1 MGSAAG
7 FQAWWLMRLSR
18 GSEAPSQ
25 KPPEIPLEIKVGK
38 AAVPA
43 EALRSRVPIRAHPR
57 RLRLAEVL
65 AALAPRL
72 ELPAQDNRQEHRR
85 TPVLLLLKAECML
98 PNRLCRASPPRW
110 MKPRQRAAM
119 AAGVEQPAAEHK
131 GGKTPT
137 IHTHGARRSSVP
149 PGGKG
154 DPCLYSLYRR
164 LCPDRRG
171 ERRVLQGDAGPH
183 CRTPGWDAPAART
196 PSYDQ
201 GDSKRP
207 DRAGVT
213 RRSAVTPGTAP
224 WPVLNARRTPPA
236 LVKPCGSAAA
246 SAGPDSEDPDASWCR
261 WR

>member
-1 MGSAAG
+1 
-7 FQAWWLMRLSR
+7 MRLSR

-85 TPVLLLLKAECML
+85 TPVLPSAQGGVY
-98 PNRLCRASPPRW
+98 ASKQTVQGVSPRW

-119 AAGVEQPAAEHK
+119 QRGLNNRPLNTRAVRR
-131 GGKTPT
+131 
-137 IHTHGARRSSVP
+137 RRSIHMGHDAVLFPRRQRGPVPLLPYTVASVRTGGVSGESSKGTLGRTAGPQDGTRRP
-149 PGGKG
+149 PG
-154 DPCLYSLYRR
+154 
-164 LCPDRRG
+164 
-171 ERRVLQGDAGPH
+171 
-183 CRTPGWDAPAART
+183 T

-201 GDSKRP
+201 GRQ
-207 DRAGVT
+207 
-213 RRSAVTPGTAP
+213 
-224 WPVLNARRTPPA
+224 
-236 LVKPCGSAAA
+236 
-246 SAGPDSEDPDASWCR
+246 
-261 WR
+261 

>member
-119 AAGVEQPAAEHK
+119 QRGLNNRPLNTRAVRR
-131 GGKTPT
+131 
-137 IHTHGARRSSVP
+137 RRSIHMGHDAVLFPRRQGGPVP
-149 PGGKG
+149 LLPIPPPLSG
-154 DPCLYSLYRR
+154 
-164 LCPDRRG
+164 
-171 ERRVLQGDAGPH
+171 QAG
-183 CRTPGWDAPAART
+183 
-196 PSYDQ
+196 
-201 GDSKRP
+201 
-207 DRAGVT
+207 
-213 RRSAVTPGTAP
+213 
-224 WPVLNARRTPPA
+224 
-236 LVKPCGSAAA
+236 
-246 SAGPDSEDPDASWCR
+246 
-261 WR
+261 